1 MCGRFVQT
9 KKARDHARLLTI
21 REEEMETPRPETWNL
36 APSTRSLVVRL
47 QPDGLTS
54 SWLSWGFQTS
64 PTAAL
69 KPINAR
75 IETAASKQLFR
86 EAWKTRRCVVPADG
100 WYEWKDEH
108 KRKQPYYFSSKNGDP
123 LFFAGLWV
131 GETFATLTTAAD
143 GDLAKIHDRRPVAFG
158 VDRGREW
165 IEQLPQSEG
174 SVVARAIP
182 SDEIIFHPVSTVVSS
197 PRNDG
202 PELIQAVSVEDESR
216 LGDLL

>member
-1 MCGRFVQT
+1 V
-9 KKARDHARLLTI
+9 I
-21 REEEMETPRPETWNL
+21 RT
-36 APSTRSLVVRL
+36 

-54 SWLSWGFQTS
+54 NWLSWGFQTS
-64 PTAAL
+64 PTASL

-86 EAWKTRRCVVPADG
+86 NAWKTRRCVVPADG
-100 WYEWKDEH
+100 WFEWKEERH
-108 KRKQPYYFSSKNGDP
+108 RKQPYYFYPKNGDP

-131 GETFATLTTAAD
+131 GESFAIVTTAAE
-143 GDLAKIHDRRPVAFG
+143 GDLAKIHDRRPLAFG
-158 VDRGREW
+158 VERGREW

-182 SDEIIFHPVSTVVSS
+182 PEEIIFHPVSIVVSS

-202 PELIQAVSVEDESR
+202 PELIQAIEAKDGTRQDE
-216 LGDLL
+216 LL

>member
-9 KKARDHARLLTI
+9 KRARDHARLLTL
-21 REEEMETPRPETWNL
+21 REEMMAPRPETWNL
-36 APSTRSLVVRL
+36 APSTRSLVVRAIS
-47 QPDGLTS
+47 DGYTS

-64 PTAAL
+64 PTATI

-86 EAWKTRRCVVPADG
+86 EAWKTRRSVVPADG
-100 WYEWKDEH
+100 WYEWQH
-108 KRKQPYYFSSKNGDP
+108 TRHGKQPYYFYQRNGDP

-131 GETFATLTTAAD
+131 GETFATLTTAAG
-143 GDLAKIHDRRPVAFG
+143 GDLARIHDRRPVAFG
-158 VDRGREW
+158 IERGREW
-165 IEQLPQSEG
+165 IEQLPPSEG

-182 SDEIIFHPVSTVVSS
+182 PEDIAFHPVSIAVSS

-202 PELIQAVSVEDESR
+202 PELIQAVEVKDGPRRDDS
-216 LGDLL
+216 L

>member
-9 KKARDHARLLTI
+9 QRARDHAKLLTH
-21 REEEMETPRPETWNL
+21 REEMEAPRPETWNL
-36 APSTRSLVVRL
+36 APSTRSLVIRSL
-47 QPDGLTS
+47 NDGLTS
-54 SWLSWGFQTS
+54 SWLTWGFQTS

-86 EAWKTRRCVVPADG
+86 EAWKTSRCVVPADG
-100 WYEWKDEH
+100 WYEWQQT
-108 KRKQPYYFSSKNGDP
+108 RQGKQPYYFSQKNGDP

-131 GETFATLTTAAD
+131 GDTFATLTTAAD

-158 VDRGREW
+158 VDRGQEW
-165 IEQLPQSEG
+165 IEQLPLSEG

-182 SDEIIFHPVSTVVSS
+182 SEEIIFQPVSTVVSS

-202 PELIQAVSVEDESR
+202 PELILTWTGR
-216 LGDLL
+216 GT